1 MKQLGWYDTGNRG
14 AIGEKTYEY
23 REPWRFRQWEMEEER
38 QEKEGRRE
46 ERETPVH
53 LNEEE
58 TRWLEIRSRDFVDSA
73 RREERWEKADS
84 RREEKQTGDFYYA
97 KEGYPGILK
106 EEKEMEADAKVMQSL
121 YPSEAK
127 EILPYVWEE
136 CDKMEYEGSMM
147 FDERPDQVSVRRLG
161 EQILERAGGQGEEC
175 SEETVQVVLIQE
187 MYRRRCRRKRCRP
200 AFCRNSGRK

>member
-73 RREERWEKADS
+73 RREERWEKADHEEKKN
-84 RREEKQTGDFYYA
+84 RREIFTMQRKDI
-97 KEGYPGILK
+97 PG
-106 EEKEMEADAKVMQSL
+106 
-121 YPSEAK
+121 
-127 EILPYVWEE
+127 
-136 CDKMEYEGSMM
+136 
-147 FDERPDQVSVRRLG
+147 F
-161 EQILERAGGQGEEC
+161 
-175 SEETVQVVLIQE
+175 
-187 MYRRRCRRKRCRP
+187 
-200 AFCRNSGRK
+200 